1 MDRVRTTPRQGSS
14 LIVGH
19 VALATPAR
27 VILKQVENTP
37 RTPGYRTPDQE
48 QADVKHLAA
57 QALGRVI
64 EQHLPMA
71 TGKDWNAESLRAVV
85 AAGAALLDSS

>member
-19 VALATPAR
+19 VAVATPAR
-27 VILKQVENTP
+27 VMLKQVENTP
-37 RTPGYRTPDQE
+37 RTPDQE

-57 QALGRVI
+57 SALGAVI
-64 EQHLPMA
+64 ERHLLMA
-71 TGKDWNAESLRAVV
+71 TGEQWNAESLRAVV
-85 AAGAALLDSS
+85 AASAALLAK